1 MLLSH
6 GLVSG
11 LLALAPC
18 KTNCMVLYQS
28 FSLYCQSAV
37 MWIEIS
43 EAWIVR
49 SFTLDVR
56 DEVGITRSDNWILQK
71 IGASLVNM
79 VS

>member
-11 LLALAPC
+11 LLAPAPC
-18 KTNCMVLYQS
+18 KTNCMVLLYQS

-37 MWIEIS
+37 IWIEIS

-49 SFTLDVR
+49 SFILDVR

-71 IGASLVNM
+71 IGA
-79 VS
+79 